1 MPNKKRKAIQDPAC
15 PHCASAALSREV
27 TIVDEQYLR
36 RIDEDGTPHFDETVD
51 TTPMWA
57 TALRC
62 DGCGTDGIQM
72 HEVVD
77 A

>member
-1 MPNKKRKAIQDPAC
+1 MPNKEQKAIHDPAC
-15 PHCASAALSREV
+15 PHCGSAELTREV

-36 RIDEDGTPHFDETVD
+36 RIDEDGTPHFDETID

-57 TALRC
+57 TDLYC
-62 DGCGTDGIQM
+62 GGCGTGGIQM
-72 HEVVD
+72 REVID